1 MASPI
6 KLKSEILAK
15 IQYALGAFIFS
26 RGMGRW
32 QKRLHDF
39 SMNCLQRAAN
49 AGHGQA
55 LLMAGQI
62 LTHRGEGISS
72 RLAGMKYLRSAAD
85 LGKPE
90 AQFMLAQAMRDE
102 TLGLIHNDEDIL
114 ALYKKA
120 ANQGHIMAALKL
132 KEAYTDGLW
141 GVSVD
146 EAQASYW
153 SEQFMKSSKK

>member
-1 MASPI
+1 VASPS
-6 KLKSEILAK
+6 KLKSEILARVL
-15 IQYALGAFIFS
+15 YALGAFIFNS
-26 RGMGRW
+26 GMGRW
-32 QKRLHDF
+32 QKKLHDF

-72 RLAGMKYLRSAAD
+72 RQAGIKYLRTAAGMGNPD
-85 LGKPE
+85 
-90 AQFMLAQAMRDE
+90 AQFMLAQAMCDE
-102 TLGLIHNDEDIL
+102 ALGLNHDDEDIL
-114 ALYKKA
+114 TLYKKA
-120 ANQGHIMAALKL
+120 ANQGHIMAALRL
-132 KEAYTDGLW
+132 KKAYTDGLW

-153 SEQFMKSSKK
+153 SEQFMKSSK

>member
-1 MASPI
+1 VALPF
-6 KLKSEILAK
+6 KLKSEILPRL
-15 IQYALGAFIFS
+15 QHALGAFIFS

-49 AGHGQA
+49 AGHSQA

-72 RLAGMKYLRSAAD
+72 RQTGMKYLRTAAD
-85 LGKPE
+85 RGNPD
-90 AQFMLAQAMRDE
+90 AQFMLAQAMCDE
-102 TLGLIHNDEDIL
+102 TLGLNHEDEDIL
-114 ALYKKA
+114 ALYKQA
-120 ANQGHIMAALKL
+120 AYQGHLMAALKL
-132 KEAYTDGLW
+132 KKVYTDGLW
-141 GVSVD
+141 GVSAD